1 MSKSKV
7 AYEKKIEIVRDYLDG
22 QAGFKEEFPDLPTPF
37 SDLSPSD
44 FCCDAVMWVV
54 GKGISGGIGSRMF
67 DPDNDCTRGQIVTFL
82 WRAMK

>member
-1 MSKSKV
+1 MEGFWGILIVLDSK
-7 AYEKKIEIVRDYLDG
+7 
-22 QAGFKEEFPDLPTPF
+22 AGFKEEFPDLPTPF